1 MLSRVTPNVDGGWYM
16 YLPSATSSLDDWTLL
31 IVCSVRRASDSD
43 DVHIVDDDV
52 EEEDEE
58 PFDPA
63 LVPFDELTDEQ
74 KAQVCVFVTL
84 GLCHFILSISHE
96 FCQVDM

>member
-1 MLSRVTPNVDGGWYM
+1 M
-16 YLPSATSSLDDWTLL
+16 
-31 IVCSVRRASDSD
+31 RRASDSD

-74 KAQVCVFVTL
+74 KAQVCVCDSWTL
-84 GLCHFILSISHE
+84 SLPIVSHE
-96 FCQVDM
+96 FCQVDMWCHRVEL